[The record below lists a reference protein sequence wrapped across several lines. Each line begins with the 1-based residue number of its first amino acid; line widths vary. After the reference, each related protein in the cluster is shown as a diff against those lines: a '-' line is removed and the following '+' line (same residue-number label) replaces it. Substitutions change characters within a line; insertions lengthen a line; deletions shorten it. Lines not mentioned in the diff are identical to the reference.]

1 MCSIIDNEFIMFKCQ
16 YCDNFSKKTA
26 IRSPKK
32 TSLTDPVYYTGIPT
46 YYNPDNQ
53 KWKYL
58 KEKYKK
64 YR

>member
-1 MCSIIDNEFIMFKCQ
+1 MFKCQ